1 MSDEVE
7 VEMKRLRQLQY
18 MENVKKLGGKTFA
31 EVCQDFEAEMDELKR
46 QERRPVVP
54 RTDRSRNNGRGS

>member
-31 EVCQDFEAEMDELKR
+31 EVCQDFENEMDELKR
-46 QERRPVVP
+46 QARGTSTSRSE
-54 RTDRSRNNGRGS
+54 RSRNNGRES

>member
-18 MENVKKLGGKTFA
+18 MENVKKLGGKTFS
-31 EVCQDFEAEMDELKR
+31 EVCQDFESEMDELKR
-46 QERRPVVP
+46 QERGPVVP
-54 RTDRSRNNGRGS
+54 RTDRSRNNGRRS